1 MNTGSKILV
10 EPNVAKMLDP
20 YSTPRTIPGG
30 WDVSAMVVKKKMSA
44 MKTPSVEPSVS
55 KMLDPYSN
63 PRTIPG
69 GWDVSAFSTPAKNGT
84 FGDGSFNPGT
94 NGQE

>member
-10 EPNVAKMLDP
+10 EPNVAKLLDP

-30 WDVSAMVVKKKMSA
+30 WDVSSMAVKKKMSA
-44 MKTPSVEPSVS
+44 MKTPAVEPNVS

-69 GWDVSAFSTPAKNGT
+69 GWDVSAFSSPEKKTT
-84 FGDGSFNPGT
+84 YGDESFNPGT
-94 NGQE
+94 IG